1 VKTDDGTMNDDPH
14 DLARFVAAQ
23 AGSYTAAL
31 LELQA
36 GRKAS
41 HWMWY
46 VFPQAE
52 ALGHSAMSRRYAIR
66 SLDEACAYL
75 DHPLLGARLRECTHA
90 LLAHPQRSAR
100 EIMGTPDDLKLLSSM
115 TLFAAVPGADPV
127 FARVLDVFF
136 AGGPDTRTL
145 DWLGRH
151 GGATPPG

>member
-1 VKTDDGTMNDDPH
+1 MRVVDATMSDDAN

-31 LELQA
+31 IELQA

-66 SLDEACAYL
+66 SLAEAGAYL
-75 DHPLLGARLRECTHA
+75 AHPLLGARLRECAAA
-90 LLAHPQRSAR
+90 LLAHPERSAR
-100 EIMGTPDDLKLLSSM
+100 EIMGTPDDLKLQSSM

-127 FARVLDVFF
+127 FARVLEMFF
-136 AGGPDTRTL
+136 AGKPDARTL

-151 GGATPPG
+151 GGVTYTG